1 MRAAS
6 LSDSNIC
13 SEPVSYVAVEE
24 DYAGGLLIQVF
35 YHSDKVGAN
44 VVLLVLTCV
53 GNE

>member
-24 DYAGGLLIQVF
+24 DCTGCLVIEAF
-35 YHSDKVGAN
+35 DDSEKVGADV
-44 VVLLVLTCV
+44 VVLRGCP
-53 GNE
+53 